1 MAITNSVQNRNEI
14 IGLMQEGRATIG
26 QTFTG
31 TIKTSA
37 GDMEVKYDHKRRED
51 PSTIDRLSGK
61 CFNHKLACII
71 EDKERHRSIEVS
83 VKFGDGMI
91 KDDLATFAMVSS
103 FLNQVASKL

>member
-14 IGLMQEGRATIG
+14 IGLIQEGSSAIG
-26 QTFTG
+26 QTLTG

-51 PSTIDRLSGK
+51 H
-61 CFNHKLACII
+61 HKLACVM
-71 EDKERHRSIEVS
+71 EDPGKGRTVEVS
-83 VKFGDGMI
+83 VKFSDGMI
-91 KDDLATFAMVSS
+91 KDDLATFTMVSS